1 MNDAQIK
8 QFLNS
13 EAGRRMMKHFQ
24 DEVKAEK
31 EAAKRQQEF
40 EKQLRQ
46 QQIEAT
52 FGKPEHRNAT
62 MYKLVDGILCKVTTG
77 DMSEVVAVEL
87 VRNTDGLKSDDMAK
101 IKEISPLHYYRLMDN
116 TLEVKPSDAF
126 YLYKHESIGNMYEK
140 AETLTNRP
148 TPDSDP
154 NWWQHYDSAAD
165 YQLGIT
171 KAMKAAGFTA
181 ESLKDKQQGNQGE

>member
-1 MNDAQIK
+1 MNEAQMK
-8 QFLNS
+8 AFLNS
-13 EAGRRMMKHFQ
+13 PAGRKMMAHFEN
-24 DEVKAEK
+24 EVKAEH
-31 EAAKRQQEF
+31 EAAKRQQEH
-40 EKQLRQ
+40 EQQLRQ
-46 QQIEAT
+46 QQIEVT

-62 MYKLVDGILCKVTTG
+62 VYKLVDGILCKVTTG
-77 DMSEVVAVEL
+77 DMSEVTSVEL
-87 VRNTDGLKSDDMAK
+87 VRNTDALNSDDMAK
-101 IKEISPLHYYRLMDN
+101 IKELSPLHYHRLMDN

-140 AETLTNRP
+140 AETLSNRP

-154 NWWQHYDSAAD
+154 DWWKAYDSAAD

-181 ESLKDKQQGNQGE
+181 DSLKDKQQGE